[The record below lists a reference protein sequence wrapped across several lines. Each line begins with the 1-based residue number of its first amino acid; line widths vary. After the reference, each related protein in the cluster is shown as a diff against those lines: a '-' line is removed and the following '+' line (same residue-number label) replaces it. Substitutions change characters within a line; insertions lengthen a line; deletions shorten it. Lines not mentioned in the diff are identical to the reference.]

1 MPPHS
6 ATCLLQRQSRFR
18 DVQSMSMGALRM
30 QTVITWRR
38 PMETSLYAP
47 SGNPCTYLLGNALCY
62 IISGMMLLVVGVIIT
77 SLTFQNLEAYK
88 DENKERYAGPVLIG
102 AGVLVLAR
110 GAFSRLRP
118 QRAPSGRRRSFL
130 QRYVRE
136 VYNRPILAFRN
147 SASLSLCDIHI
158 SGLQDSNSR
167 SRLYSDEPP
176 SYDQVTSDSQVCGPS
191 PLQDTP
197 TPTGVSSATTLHRCA
212 EGTDNIEYVN
222 DEDDVFYIRE
232 GDDDLQP
239 PPHYEDFMRAS
250 ECIRTTRL

>member
-1 MPPHS
+1 MFCGISFIPH
-6 ATCLLQRQSRFR
+6 
-18 DVQSMSMGALRM
+18 
-30 QTVITWRR
+30 
-38 PMETSLYAP
+38 
-47 SGNPCTYLLGNALCY
+47 
-62 IISGMMLLVVGVIIT
+62 
-77 SLTFQNLEAYK
+77 
-88 DENKERYAGPVLIG
+88 
-102 AGVLVLAR
+102 
-110 GAFSRLRP
+110 
-118 QRAPSGRRRSFL
+118 
-130 QRYVRE
+130 
-136 VYNRPILAFRN
+136 PILVSLSHTQEILTVLRN
-147 SASLSLCDIHI
+147 SLVY
-158 SGLQDSNSR
+158 R

>member
-1 MPPHS
+1 MFLWYFFHPTPNLGL
-6 ATCLLQRQSRFR
+6 TRFFLS
-18 DVQSMSMGALRM
+18 QEIL
-30 QTVITWRR
+30 TV
-38 PMETSLYAP
+38 L
-47 SGNPCTYLLGNALCY
+47 
-62 IISGMMLLVVGVIIT
+62 
-77 SLTFQNLEAYK
+77 
-88 DENKERYAGPVLIG
+88 
-102 AGVLVLAR
+102 
-110 GAFSRLRP
+110 
-118 QRAPSGRRRSFL
+118 
-130 QRYVRE
+130 
-136 VYNRPILAFRN
+136 RN
-147 SASLSLCDIHI
+147 SLVY
-158 SGLQDSNSR
+158 R

-197 TPTGVSSATTLHRCA
+197 TPTGVSSATTLHRC